1 MRTIQLSSFTNF
13 KERCAVLFC
22 TEDEC
27 LPCLLLIPP
36 LPPIY
41 GDIYLS
47 ISLKSFFFFGFY
59 LKIYNTNLLMVE
71 PFICF
76 LSSFPFALYK
86 LCASPKQEEFQ
97 YDRKKN
103 KNKLRP
109 HFIPKLKERN

>member
-1 MRTIQLSSFTNF
+1 MFALPFADTSSASYLW
-13 KERCAVLFC
+13 RHLF
-22 TEDEC
+22 
-27 LPCLLLIPP
+27 
-36 LPPIY
+36 IY
-41 GDIYLS
+41 FSEI
-47 ISLKSFFFFGFY
+47 FFFFGFY